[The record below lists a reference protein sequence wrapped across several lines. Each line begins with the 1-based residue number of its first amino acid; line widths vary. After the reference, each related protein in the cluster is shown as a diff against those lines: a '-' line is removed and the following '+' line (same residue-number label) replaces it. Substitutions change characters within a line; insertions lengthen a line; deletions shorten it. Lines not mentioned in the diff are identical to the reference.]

1 MKARQCL
8 AGILTAAMLASL
20 APSALAAEEPPVP
33 DEEPSVL
40 IQTEVAQADTAAE
53 EHPAPAMVYGL
64 GGRDVATE
72 DIARV
77 YDHLFLLAEN
87 GGQGPKYIHMGQ
99 RSSETEVL

>member
-20 APSALAAEEPPVP
+20 APSALAAEEPSVP

-53 EHPAPAMVYGL
+53 EHPAPAMVYGP
-64 GGRDVATE
+64 GGINWNLNIIVTCTNDLAAHKGGNSVTMKNN
-72 DIARV
+72 
-77 YDHLFLLAEN
+77 FLRTP
-87 GGQGPKYIHMGQ
+87 G
-99 RSSETEVL
+99 V